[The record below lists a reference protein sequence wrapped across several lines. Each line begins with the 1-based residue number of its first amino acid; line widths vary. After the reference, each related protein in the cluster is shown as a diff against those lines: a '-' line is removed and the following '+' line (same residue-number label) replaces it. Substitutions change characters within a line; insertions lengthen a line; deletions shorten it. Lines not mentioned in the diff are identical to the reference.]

1 MLYQLSYRGSCRA
14 CAHIARKLA
23 LKSANFAAG
32 VGAISEPAKAIAS
45 GRSRR
50 HHPPMLD
57 LANRPELLT
66 PGQMGQADRLAVEAG
81 TPGMVLM
88 ERAGAAVADEAVR
101 LVRSAGR
108 VAVFC
113 GPGANGGDG
122 FVAARLLRERGYRV
136 AVALLGELAALRGDA
151 AAAAARWGGALASA
165 ENFDTSGAD
174 LVVDALFG
182 AGLARDLSGAAL
194 ACVESINLFGR
205 SGRPVLAV
213 DLPSGVDGETG
224 AERGAAVQAS
234 ASVTFFRLKPGHLLL
249 PGRSRCGRLALADIG
264 IAAATLAAIAPNAC
278 ANTPALWS
286 SAFPALQTDSHKYS
300 RGAALVLSGGA
311 HHTGAARLSAR
322 AALRAGAGLVT
333 LASPLDAAAINA
345 AHSTAIMVAPFDS
358 AAGFAELLADARR
371 NAIVMGPGA
380 GVGAATKALVALAL
394 ARKESGASPRSFVL
408 DADALTSFAGEASA
422 LAALTKGVRIDTAIT
437 PHDGE
442 FGRLFLA
449 NPEIAKL
456 PSKLARARA
465 AAAFLGAVVVS
476 KGADTV
482 VAAPDGRAAIG
493 YDLPPTLATAGSGD
507 VLAGLIGG
515 LLAQGMP
522 TFEAACCA
530 VWLHGAAAR
539 AFGPGLIAE
548 DLPEALPQVLRALAP
563 RSERRQE
570 ATGWK

>member
-1 MLYQLSYRGSCRA
+1 
-14 CAHIARKLA
+14 
-23 LKSANFAAG
+23 
-32 VGAISEPAKAIAS
+32 
-45 GRSRR
+45 
-50 HHPPMLD
+50 MLD

-108 VAVFC
+108 VSVFC

-311 HHTGAARLSAR
+311 HHTGAARLAAR

-345 AHSTAIMVAPFDS
+345 AHSTAIMVAPFDG

-408 DADALTSFAGEASA
+408 DADALTSFAGEAGA